1 MALIGLGSL
10 DLQLLA
16 KGRLSGRV
24 GGLPLERDQG
34 LHWSTSVLP
43 LQHRIHFLTA
53 KCKAGGGFDRVAN
66 MANEWLSNRHSCS

>member
-24 GGLPLERDQG
+24 RGLPLERDQG
-34 LHWSTSVLP
+34 LHWSTGVLS
-43 LQHRIHFLTA
+43 LQHRIYFLTA
-53 KCKAGGGFDRVAN
+53 KCKAGDFDSVAN
-66 MANEWLSNRHSCS
+66 IGEHS